1 MEIKG
6 DLTMIFESS
15 RAHVCFRQIF
25 SLVFF
30 CLGFLWA
37 NQSSAT
43 ENTQPIFYNPT
54 LEIIFDQIEAY
65 NGFDLSKMNETG
77 TNYQI
82 VAEKLIEKKGS
93 QISQLLTFS
102 IPEYTCSLI
111 NSQPTIVFPNNVKT
125 IDKSSAG
132 LLKRWEALIDGDFI
146 ALSLFSDLELL
157 KKSIEHSANSLER
170 RNTNCASMALA
181 VSTLQCFQSSKKDC
195 HVAYFEQR
203 KQLEAFELH
212 KFDNEVQ
219 TLFSHLKPFLAV
231 SGSEH
236 LKQLLALG
244 NGYAEDAL
252 SLTEIFREALRD
264 SIVAYQSWY
273 SSEQIA
279 LLLEEQG
286 NWVQDI
292 LGLTQ
297 GEKQLIKEL
306 HSRHKKIDE
315 AMLAYIEGRTNSA
328 NEALI
333 ENQSTRALLNYYKS
347 NLAAYKGLKDS
358 VLSKINSLKNN
369 GSIVYQQAQ
378 DAVKDGNKIAKTKLN
393 LATSAAP
400 KLVEENLNKLFKLY
414 VNLEPNGKLTTQG
427 RPLNKATLFLFS
439 KATKQSLVVPGCI
452 SIDGDV
458 PTSCAKGAAN
468 ANPLID
474 CDADNQNDCSASHDA
489 GVNIDLGVSVDNI
502 LLEADGSYSFYC
514 APGASCINSQASIS
528 RERVTKLLDSMGVPP
543 LVPIISEGKIFIDR
557 NLKNLSYEIDL
568 NPFGGLLDV
577 KPLRLKVIE
586 NGSVIT
592 PENIGFA
599 IANHVKKEVIP
610 KGLEAWLY
618 SMPFIEKVDAMTDQ
632 LFAFNFDGATPLR
645 VEYIVT
651 EGSVIPR
658 AIEVIVPVNLASSD
672 SDLQSLLGTESYDI
686 SVVINQKGAY
696 IRANTIPKK
705 LYANLQSVASGYVNK
720 LLSPLKT
727 AVNADLININVNPV
741 FESRLNRIE
750 MALLLSYSIDSSGCA
765 SAPQNLRLVAP
776 FSDISKQVK
785 GIFDNAKDI
794 VAKCVADGFIKQ
806 ATAEIQNQEI
816 TLFGIKTK
824 IVEGPS
830 FDPGLGKAIMSV
842 QIADA
847 DTGISA
853 VLKKVSA
860 KANGSKFE
868 IDFST
873 ADWEHNDTSSKVG
886 AIIQNR
892 IESIFG
898 GSSDYFSMKDTR
910 LSRDGFS
917 FELLVHGL
925 PYVGNYNLGR
935 IYLNA
940 LSDLKIVDILKREI
954 KPRLISAVNHAL
966 KENIDIPDLGPITDI
981 SPIVEFK
988 PDDQLA
994 LNANATLQLY
1004 SGVTAPIEIG
1014 IFPKPHV
1021 KVREGKQIA
1030 LAAITSLLTDVIPIS
1045 AGPFTFMPVP
1055 TQVQYFPNI
1064 GAYGVPF
1071 GFKVD
1076 VGIIKVEVLGIKIT
1090 PKSFSLPD
1098 SISARLNSP
1107 IPIPPFIVIADPGFT
1122 YYINKKGLTI
1132 DGAIT
1137 IVEQSVAQVV
1147 NIDSKIGL
1155 KDLKNLTFGLDGK
1168 LIAASSLPLYEAF
1181 GEISLKQK
1189 RLEYRAST
1197 SELLKPIIE
1206 SKGEGL
1212 LDGENRKAVNST
1224 SIRIL
1229 GIHVA
1234 SDELSLIVPESKR
1247 IEDGVLTFGGSQTL
1261 LIGTFSYDL
1270 SSDLQFKNPGGTAT
1284 ASIELG
1290 GWKAMS
1296 GTLALNLVRAKLDFK
1311 ALGINIKVIAPSIK
1325 SISPRLLLRILADL
1339 LKVDIKSLL
1348 KMDLDEIVINL
1359 MDSDG
1364 KVDEQNSKPPKCD
1377 QPNCGAPPGP
1387 PPKPGPTPPP
1397 PAPVPPTPPCTE
1409 GCPSPVP
1416 WAEEE
1421 PLVEGYFACYE
1432 QLIGRFE
1439 FKRILGADVG
1449 DEGHKHPGTLQ
1460 EIRDWH
1466 PVTFGQEQA
1475 EKLCQGYKLSSQWKP
1490 VSARQSIN
1498 YRQYDQYEC
1507 DSDNQLNISV
1517 TPRAKATWNEYG
1529 HGYFCGSVT
1538 NGAVPGYKQIRE
1550 FDVKDKIEY
1559 DDWLT
1564 LEKGE
1569 PEFDQAKYLV
1579 LLRQEFD
1586 KVLGELTEVGTPILG
1601 HENTRLE
1608 FKRDG
1613 FFCFMGCKR
1622 KATLYVYS
1630 DPKSAL
1636 HEWRQ
1641 AFHLLYKDGE
1651 FWYLSMCEDPK
1662 MMEKYI
1668 NVSDPVYKSLCR
1680 TTLTSFNTKL
1690 SDLGLE
1696 GSRADFD
1703 AGKVWLEPEEYY
1715 FLLEKRAVKHFTGQ
1729 PMDAKL
1735 TDSFPLNKSGKNFTA
1750 QMISIG
1756 NSSNPPLEFFIFSKE
1771 AGTEVKNIIIENDN
1785 PLYEWMKHPFR
1796 RDILGFLMDDLPLNV
1811 ALSDI
1816 SKNELVLIDERSL
1829 SDRRKTHAFTYWFAL
1844 RTVNGKD
1851 TVVSK
1856 TLLIEKR
1863 NPYTKRL
1870 LQGGEYRDLFKHYF
1884 NNVIANDWTHL
1895 DFGTDM
1901 HLGNEVN
1908 ILSNTNS
1915 INVYLSLLSEGRRLG
1930 DPTVSRS
1937 GPKWQ
1942 RGLTNLGKTRCFG
1955 SSNRAK
1961 VVEILTDPET
1971 YYPLRMDTHPF
1982 SILSFDQC
1990 L

>member
-1 MEIKG
+1 MKIHHNTG
-6 DLTMIFESS
+6 RT
-15 RAHVCFRQIF
+15 RACSNLFF
-25 SLVFF
+25 SLVFLCF
-30 CLGFLWA
+30 GFLCA

-43 ENTQPIFYNPT
+43 ENTQPIFYNPAT
-54 LEIIFDQIEAY
+54 EIIFDQIEAY

-93 QISQLLTFS
+93 LISRLLGFS

-111 NSQPTIVFPNNVKT
+111 DSQPTIVFPNNVEP

-132 LLKRWEALIDGDFI
+132 LLKRWEALIDGDFV

-157 KKSIEHSANSLER
+157 KKSIEQSANSLER
-170 RNTNCASMALA
+170 RSTNCASLALA

-195 HVAYFEQR
+195 HVTYFEKR
-203 KQLEAFELH
+203 KQLEAFELP
-212 KFDNEVQ
+212 KFDNEIQ
-219 TLFSHLKPFLAV
+219 TLFSHLKPFLAL

-236 LKQLLALG
+236 LKRLLASG
-244 NGYAEDAL
+244 HGYDEDAL
-252 SLTEIFREALRD
+252 SLTEIFKEALRD
-264 SIVAYQSWY
+264 SIDSYQSWY

-279 LLLEEQG
+279 LLLEEHG
-286 NWVQDI
+286 GWLQDL

-297 GEKQLIKEL
+297 EEKQLIKEL

-315 AMLAYIEGRTNSA
+315 AMLSYLEGKIGSD
-328 NEALI
+328 NETLI
-333 ENQSTRALLNYYKS
+333 EEQSTRALLTYYTS
-347 NLAAYKGLKDS
+347 NLSTYNGLKDS
-358 VLSKINSLKNN
+358 VLSKVKSLKTD
-369 GSIVYQQAQ
+369 GSIVYQQAKNAVQ
-378 DAVKDGNKIAKTKLN
+378 DANDIAKAKLN

-414 VNLEPNGKLTTQG
+414 VDLEPNGKLTTQG

-439 KATKQSLVVPGCI
+439 NVTKQSFVVPGCM
-452 SIDGDV
+452 SIDDKV

-528 RERVTKLLDSMGVPP
+528 RESLTKLLESIGVPP
-543 LVPIISEGKIFIDR
+543 LVPIINEGKIYIDR

-568 NPFGGLLDV
+568 NPFGGLLEF

-586 NGSVIT
+586 SGSVIT
-592 PENIGFA
+592 SEKIGLA
-599 IANHVKKEVIP
+599 IADHVKKEVIP

-618 SMPFIEKVDAMTDQ
+618 SMPFIKEAGAMADQ
-632 LFAFNFDGATPLR
+632 LFAFNLNGATPLR

-651 EGSVIPR
+651 EGSDIPR

-686 SVVINQKGAY
+686 SVVINQQGAY

-705 LYANLQSVASGYVNK
+705 LYANLQSVASSYINK

-727 AVNADLININVNPV
+727 AVTADLININVNPV
-741 FESRLNRIE
+741 FESRFNRIE

-765 SAPQNLRLVAP
+765 SGPQILRLVAP

-785 GIFDNAKDI
+785 GVFDNANEI
-794 VAKCVADGFIKQ
+794 VAKCFADGLIKK
-806 ATAEIQNQEI
+806 ATIEIQNQEI

-830 FDPGLGKAIMSV
+830 FDSGLGEAIMSV

-853 VLKKVSA
+853 VLKNVTA
-860 KANGSKFE
+860 KASGSKFE

-873 ADWEHNDTSSKVG
+873 ADWDHDDTSTKVG

-917 FELLVHGL
+917 FELLVHDL

-954 KPRLISAVNHAL
+954 KPKLTSAVNHAL
-966 KENIDIPDLGPITDI
+966 KENIDIPDLGPITDL
-981 SPIVEFK
+981 SPIVEFE

-1021 KVREGKQIA
+1021 KVPEGKQIA
-1030 LAAITSLLTDVIPIS
+1030 IAAITSLLTDVIPLS
-1045 AGPFTFMPVP
+1045 VGPFTFMPTP

-1090 PKSFSLPD
+1090 PKRFTLPD
-1098 SISARLNSP
+1098 SISARLSSP

-1137 IVEQSVAQVV
+1137 IIEQSVAKVV

-1155 KDLKNLTFGLDGK
+1155 KDLKDLTFVLEGK
-1168 LIAASSLPLYEAF
+1168 LIAASSFPLYEAF

-1189 RLEYRAST
+1189 RLEYRAGT

-1229 GIHVA
+1229 GIHIA
-1234 SDELSLIVPESKR
+1234 NDELSLLVPESMS
-1247 IEDGVLTFGGSQTL
+1247 IEDGVLTFGGSQNL

-1270 SSDLQFKNPGGTAT
+1270 SSDLRFKNPGGTAS

-1290 GWKAMS
+1290 GWNAMR
-1296 GTLALNLVRAKLDFK
+1296 GALALNLYRAKLDFK
-1311 ALGINIKVIAPSIK
+1311 ALGINVKVIAPSIK

-1339 LKVDIKSLL
+1339 LKVDIKSLM

-1364 KVDEQNSKPPKCD
+1364 KVDEQNSKPPECD
-1377 QPNCGAPPGP
+1377 QPSCGAPPGP
-1387 PPKPGPTPPP
+1387 PPEPGPTPPP
-1397 PAPVPPTPPCTE
+1397 PLPVPPTPPCTE

-1416 WAEEE
+1416 WVEEE
-1421 PLVEGYFACYE
+1421 PLVKGHFACFE
-1432 QLIGRFE
+1432 QLIGRYE
-1439 FKRILGADVG
+1439 FKRIFGSDIS
-1449 DEGHKHPGTLQ
+1449 DKGHKHSGMLQ

-1475 EKLCQGYKLSSQWKP
+1475 EMLCRGYKLTSQWKP

-1498 YRQYDQYEC
+1498 YRQFDEYEC

-1529 HGYFCGSVT
+1529 HGYFCGSAT
-1538 NGAVPGYKQIRE
+1538 NGVVPGYKQIRE
-1550 FDVKDKIEY
+1550 FDVKGEIEH
-1559 DDWLT
+1559 DDWLA
-1564 LEKGE
+1564 LERGE

-1608 FKRDG
+1608 FKRVG
-1613 FFCFMGCKR
+1613 FFCFTDCKR

-1630 DPKSAL
+1630 DPKSAV

-1668 NVSDPVYKSLCR
+1668 NVNDPVYKSLCR

-1735 TDSFPLNKSGKNFTA
+1735 TDSFLLNKSGKNYTA
-1750 QMISIG
+1750 QMMSIG
-1756 NSSNPPLEFFIFSKE
+1756 NSSTPPLEFFIFSKE
-1771 AGTEVKNIIIENDN
+1771 SGTEAKNIRVESKD
-1785 PLYEWMKHPFR
+1785 PLYQWMKHPFKGK
-1796 RDILGFLMDDLPLNV
+1796 ILGFLMDELPLNV

-1829 SDRRKTHAFTYWFAL
+1829 SDRRKTHALTYWFAL

-1851 TVVSK
+1851 SIVSK

-1863 NPYTKRL
+1863 SPYTKRL
-1870 LQGGEYRDLFKHYF
+1870 LHGGEYRDLFKHYF

-1901 HLGNEVN
+1901 QLGNEVN

-1915 INVYLSLLSEGRRLG
+1915 INVYLSLLSKGRKLG

-1942 RGLTNLGKTRCFG
+1942 RVLTKLGKTECFG
-1955 SSNRAK
+1955 SSNRAA
-1961 VVEILTDPET
+1961 VIDILTEPEA

-1982 SILSFDQC
+1982 SILGFDHC